1 MDEKIISLANAIY
14 AQINDDLKTG
24 NETKQEKVIVD
35 RCIEVLIAMPKN
47 DELTKRR
54 QMILGKMAKL
64 QEKLASK

>member
-14 AQINDDLKTG
+14 AQINDDLKVGAT
-24 NETKQEKVIVD
+24 TKQEKVIVD

-54 QMILGKMAKL
+54 HMILGKMAKL

>member
-35 RCIEVLIAMPKN
+35 RCIEALIAMPKN
-47 DELTKRR
+47 DEVLKRR
-54 QMILGKMAKL
+54 QMILGKMARL
-64 QEKLASK
+64 QERLESK

>member
-24 NETKQEKVIVD
+24 NTTKQEKVIVD
-35 RCIEVLIAMPKN
+35 RCIEVLIAMPSN
-47 DELTKRR
+47 DALAKRR

-64 QEKLASK
+64 QEKLEA